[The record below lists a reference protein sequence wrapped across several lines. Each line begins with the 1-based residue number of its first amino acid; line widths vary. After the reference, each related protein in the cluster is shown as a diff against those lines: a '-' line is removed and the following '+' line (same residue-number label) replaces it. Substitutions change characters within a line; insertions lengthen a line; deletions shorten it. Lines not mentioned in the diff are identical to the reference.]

1 MLALSEQ
8 LYNEEWTFIVPN
20 LDKKYKINTFDDG
33 NEKLIN
39 NTNEWILFGTWKEK
53 YALFNVKDYNVIIKS
68 ISNWKVDL
76 IN

>member
-8 LYNEEWTFIVPN
+8 LYSEEWTFIVPN

-33 NEKLIN
+33 TEKLIN

-53 YALFNVKDYNVIIKS
+53 
-68 ISNWKVDL
+68 
-76 IN
+76 

>member
-20 LDKKYKINTFDDG
+20 LTNKYKINTFDDG
-33 NEKLIN
+33 NEHLIN
-39 NTNEWILFGTWKEK
+39 NINEWILFGTWKGK
-53 YALFNVKDYNVIIKS
+53 YALFNVENYDIIIKS
-68 ISNWKVDL
+68 ISNWKVES